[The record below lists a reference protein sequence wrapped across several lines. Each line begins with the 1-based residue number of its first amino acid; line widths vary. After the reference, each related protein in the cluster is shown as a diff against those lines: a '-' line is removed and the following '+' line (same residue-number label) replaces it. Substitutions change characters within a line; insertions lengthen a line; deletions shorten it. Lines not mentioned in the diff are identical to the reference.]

1 MPQTGVSTPRDRRWD
16 EGGGGGLDDV
26 LGVVLIGDPQGDAQV
41 RVRLD
46 LRRHHARRP
55 LRGQHQVHPQRAPAP
70 GDIHQARHEVRQLGD
85 QRRELVNDDHQ
96 PRHRLVPRGH
106 GGHIVLNVLRIGPR
120 QLVLTTAQLGTQRLQ
135 GPGGQV
141 PVEVGDHPHRVRQAR
156 TVLEG
161 RPALVVHEHEG
172 HGLGRVAHA
181 QGGDEGLQQL
191 GLTRTSRPGHQG
203 VRPVGAH
210 IQPELPLGVLPDDR
224 PRRAAAPVPG
234 RQDGVGTGL
243 RQGQHVQQ
251 PRGRGDRGV
260 RASCGDVV
268 DRSQRPGH
276 PLAPAAQD
284 QVQGDPLD
292 LVLVRLGDR
301 RRTGPGGHHGPAL
314 LGQGR
319 ALPIDAD
326 QAHPHLGAA
335 AQHRD
340 EARTQP
346 QGVPAV
352 EHHQDLLAVGAPAAA
367 AVGGLQAPLHQVR
380 QLADAPAHRLIVDA
394 DSGPGPHALRVAQVG
409 QPSRPGPALLGP
421 LAAHRLHQEHHL
433 QLGRRVQHR
442 GLGRQPGRHLMAP
455 LPAHA
460 DHADPTQGHGHR
472 NVRGRPA
479 QRLLVLGAGGVVHLD
494 VAGQVRHPHPQVQ
507 PVRIRGTPLPQ
518 LGPWPGGAQQQLGR
532 VRGVR
537 APQPA
542 LLGQRLEGRV
552 LGLVALLLVLA
563 QVLPVVL
570 PVVGTPLD
578 QVGDHHDRG
587 EQHEHE
593 GVDAP
598 GDQVHPTPHDQRGE
612 HHGERE
618 GRLARL

>member
-1 MPQTGVSTPRDRRWD
+1 MP
-16 EGGGGGLDDV
+16 
-26 LGVVLIGDPQGDAQV
+26 I
-41 RVRLD
+41 
-46 LRRHHARRP
+46 
-55 LRGQHQVHPQRAPAP
+55 
-70 GDIHQARHEVRQLGD
+70 
-85 QRRELVNDDHQ
+85 
-96 PRHRLVPRGH
+96 
-106 GGHIVLNVLRIGPR
+106 
-120 QLVLTTAQLGTQRLQ
+120 
-135 GPGGQV
+135 
-141 PVEVGDHPHRVRQAR
+141 EVGDHPHRMRQAR

-203 VRPVGAH
+203 MRPVGAH

-224 PRRAAAPVPG
+224 PRRAAAPLPG
-234 RQDGVGTGL
+234 LQDGVGTGL
-243 RQGQHVQQ
+243 GQGQHVQQ

-260 RASCGDVV
+260 RPGGGDVV
-268 DRSQRPGH
+268 DRRQRPGH
-276 PLAPAAQD
+276 PLAPTVQH
-284 QVQGDPLD
+284 QVQGDPLN
-292 LVLVRLGDR
+292 LILVRLGDR
-301 RRTGPGGHHGPAL
+301 RRTRPGGHHGPAL

-319 ALPIDAD
+319 ALPVDAD
-326 QAHPHLGAA
+326 QPHPHLGAA

-340 EARTQP
+340 EARAQP

-394 DSGPGPHALRVAQVG
+394 DPRPGPHALRVAQVG
-409 QPSRPGPALLGP
+409 QPPRPGPALLGP

-460 DHADPTQGHGHR
+460 DHADATQGHGHG

-479 QRLLVLGAGGVVHLD
+479 QRLLVLGARGVVHLD
-494 VAGQVRHPHPQVQ
+494 VAGQVRDPHPQVQ
-507 PVRIRGTPLPQ
+507 PVRVRGAPLPQ
-518 LGPWPGGAQQQLGR
+518 LGPRPGGAQQQLGR

-570 PVVGTPLD
+570 PVVGAPLD

-598 GDQVHPTPHDQRGE
+598 SDQVHSTPHDQRGE

-618 GRLARL
+618 GRLARLRGLARQRELGDPDRAGQARGPVEVDRRRPRGRGGHGVGGGHVLEHQQALPHRENRLLRPGGRPLERASVQLQEVALTVGFQDLASAEDPLRALVLALALGAPLLPATTALGRRLILLRGQHEWPR